1 MSEKNELHKL
11 IHSLTPNEK
20 AYFKK
25 FAYKSKDDKENPY
38 LVLFDAI
45 LKQEEYDEETV
56 KQKLKNTKLVNNFS
70 AAKNYLTDLI
80 VSTFASIQENNSV
93 ENKLLAIILQ
103 FPFLMERRVNNLL
116 QKKIQLAKKM
126 AYDYEL
132 YNYYATIHNYECL
145 ILEVDKTYET
155 RKNKLNEE
163 YKAIQDKITN
173 IYQYQQLKDEWLMIR
188 QDTNAYIREQ
198 SKIDFVKEKL
208 ARQLLNDEHHA
219 ITTASKILFYYVR
232 VGYALMLNDVAAA
245 YADSVSQYLVLKE
258 NPNYCKANEKEVIVT
273 LSNFVLR
280 MLNVSNYEYFDEVKN
295 TLLQYLENSKDIDL
309 VQSKKLNLALVE
321 KNQYLKQNRFD
332 KIYELLP
339 AYMNVMDF
347 YTKRQDIQL
356 SMLYDIAIIYF
367 YNDQFEECLEFISKV
382 LNHKALHTMIDLESY
397 CLLLRLFVFIEMN
410 QVHHFDTN
418 IENLRRKL
426 YRDDKMFKS
435 ENAILKM
442 LAEYSLANS
451 NAKKVDILTEHKKNI
466 ETILQDK
473 LEQNI
478 INYFPIHLWLE
489 AKLEHKTIYQK
500 FNNKQP

>member
-38 LVLFDAI
+38 LQMFDAI
-45 LKQEEYDEETV
+45 HKQEEYDEEAL
-56 KQKLKNTKLVNNFS
+56 KKKLKNSKLINNFS

-80 VSTFASIQENNSV
+80 VTTFASIQEHNSV
-93 ENKLLAIILQ
+93 ESKLLAILQQ
-103 FPFLMERRVNNLL
+103 FPFLTERRANNLL
-116 QKKIQLAKKM
+116 HKKIQQAKKM
-126 AYDYEL
+126 VYDFEL
-132 YNYYATIHNYECL
+132 YNYYATIYHYECL

-163 YKAIQDKITN
+163 RSFIQDRLRN
-173 IYQYQQLKDEWLMIR
+173 IEQYQQLKDEWLMIR
-188 QDTNAYIREQ
+188 QDTKAYIREQ
-198 SKIDFVKEKL
+198 SKMDFVAEKL
-208 ARQLLNDEHHA
+208 SQPLLKDVQQA
-219 ITTASKILFYYVR
+219 KSTASQLLFYYIR
-232 VGYALMLNDVAAA
+232 VGYFLMSNDVSQA
-245 YADSVSQYLVLKE
+245 YTDSVAQYLVLKE
-258 NPNYCKANEKEVIVT
+258 HPNYCKANEKEVIVT

-280 MLNVSNYEYFDEVKN
+280 MLNLGNYEYFEEVKN
-295 TLLQYLENSKDIDL
+295 TLWQYLDNSKDIDL

-339 AYMNVMDF
+339 TYMNVLDF
-347 YTKRQDIQL
+347 YTKRQDIEL
-356 SMLYDIAIIYF
+356 SMMYDMAIIYF
-367 YNDQFEECLEFISKV
+367 YNDRFEECLEFISKV

-397 CLLLRLFVFIEMN
+397 SLLLRLFVFIEMN
-410 QVHHFDTN
+410 QVHHLDTN

-426 YRDDKMFKS
+426 YRDDKMFKA

-442 LAEYSLANS
+442 LSEYSVANS
-451 NAKKVDILTEHKKNI
+451 NANKVSILTEHKKNI
-466 ETILQDK
+466 ETILHDK

-489 AKLEHKTIYQK
+489 AKLEHKTIYQQ
-500 FNNKQP
+500 FNNK

>member
-1 MSEKNELHKL
+1 MSEKNDLHKL

-38 LVLFDAI
+38 LVMFDAI
-45 LKQEEYDEETV
+45 LKQDEYDEEAL
-56 KQKLKNTKLVNNFS
+56 KKKLKNTKLINNFS
-70 AAKNYLTDLI
+70 AAKNYLSDLI
-80 VSTFASIQENNSV
+80 ITTFSSIQENNSV
-93 ENKLLAIILQ
+93 ENKLLSVLQ
-103 FPFLMERRVNNLL
+103 QLPFLIERRVNNLL
-116 QKKIQLAKKM
+116 EKKIAQAQKIVQ
-126 AYDYEL
+126 DFEL
-132 YNYYATIHNYECL
+132 YNYCAIIYQYEML
-145 ILEVDKTYET
+145 ILEVDKHYET
-155 RKNKLNEE
+155 KKSKLTNVLLQNEQ
-163 YKAIQDKITN
+163 KLQN
-173 IYQYQQLKDEWLMIR
+173 IRNYQQLKDEWLMIR
-188 QDTNAYIREQ
+188 QDTNTYIREKN
-198 SKIDFVKEKL
+198 KIDFVSDKL
-208 ARQLLNDEHHA
+208 AIPYLSDIEKA
-219 ITTASKILFYYVR
+219 TTTASKILFHYVR
-232 VGYALMLNDVAAA
+232 VGYFLMINDAEAA
-245 YADSVSQYLVLKE
+245 YADSVAQYMVLKN

-339 AYMNVMDF
+339 TYGNVLDF
-347 YTKRQDIQL
+347 YNKRQDIQL
-356 SMLYDIAIIYF
+356 SMLYDMAMIYF
-367 YNDQFEECLEFISKV
+367 YNDQFETCLDFISKV
-382 LNHKALHTMIDLESY
+382 LNHKALHTMKDLESY
-397 CLLLRLFVFIEMN
+397 SLLLKMVEFVELN
-410 QVHHFDTN
+410 QIHHFDTN

-426 YRDDKMFKS
+426 YRDDKMFKA

-442 LAEYSLANS
+442 LTDYSLANS
-451 NAKKVDILTEHKKNI
+451 NAKKVNILTEHKKTI

-500 FNNKQP
+500 FNNK

>member
-38 LVLFDAI
+38 LLMFDAI
-45 LKQEEYDEETV
+45 LKQDEYDEDAL
-56 KQKLKNTKLVNNFS
+56 KKKLKNTKLVNNFS
-70 AAKNYLTDLI
+70 AAKNYLSDLI
-80 VSTFASIQENNSV
+80 ITTFSAIQENNSV
-93 ENKLLAIILQ
+93 ENKLLSVLQ
-103 FPFLMERRVNNLL
+103 QLPFLIERRVNNLL
-116 QKKIQLAKKM
+116 EKKIAQSKKIVQ
-126 AYDYEL
+126 DFEL
-132 YNYYATIHNYECL
+132 YNYCAIIYQYEML
-145 ILEVDKTYET
+145 ILEVDKHYET
-155 RKNKLNEE
+155 KKSKLTNEFLQNE
-163 YKAIQDKITN
+163 DKLQN
-173 IYQYQQLKDEWLMIR
+173 IRNYQQLKDEWLMIR
-188 QDTNAYIREQ
+188 QDTNTYIREKN
-198 SKIDFVKEKL
+198 KIDFVSDKLTIPYLSDIEK
-208 ARQLLNDEHHA
+208 AT
-219 ITTASKILFYYVR
+219 TTASKILFYYVR
-232 VGYALMLNDVAAA
+232 VGYFLMINDAEAA
-245 YADSVSQYLVLKE
+245 YTDSVAQYMVLKN

-332 KIYELLP
+332 KIYSLLP
-339 AYMNVMDF
+339 TYCNVLDF
-347 YTKRQDIQL
+347 YNKRQDIQL
-356 SMLYDIAIIYF
+356 SMLYDMAMIYF
-367 YNDQFEECLEFISKV
+367 YNDEFETCLEFISKV
-382 LNHKALHTMIDLESY
+382 LNHKALHTMKDLESY
-397 CLLLRLFVFIEMN
+397 SLLLKMVVFVELN
-410 QVHHFDTN
+410 QIHHFDTN

-426 YRDDKMFKS
+426 YRDDKMFKA

-442 LAEYSLANS
+442 LTDYSLANS
-451 NAKKVDILTEHKKNI
+451 NANKVNILTEHKKTI
-466 ETILQDK
+466 EPILQDK

-500 FNNKQP
+500 FNYK